1 MARRT
6 PARPVAAISVKQ
18 TAVVARDDPDDVAL
32 TETVGVQL
40 VGDGVGPGIELGVGQ
55 GARLIDDRGWFRRS
69 NAYFSTTDAIGP
81 ICSPSLANSTVFLGL
96 RVQDTSALQDLDGP
110 DEIGDLLEHVPQRG
124 HDTSSF

>member
-1 MARRT
+1 M
-6 PARPVAAISVKQ
+6 
-18 TAVVARDDPDDVAL
+18 VARDDPDDVAL

-55 GARLIDDRGWFRRS
+55 GPASSTIASWFGHS

-81 ICSPSLANSTVFLGL
+81 ICSPSLANSTVFLGFAQ
-96 RVQDTSALQDLDGP
+96 VQDTSALQDLDGP

-124 HDTSSF
+124 HDTSFFLTTRVV